1 MITDVMDYNKK
12 VVAEYTAAKEDI
24 EQKRDDLQNTQD
36 SQKEYQKNLSY
47 KVDELAASEAEQAA
61 LQVAEALAHLQSNV
75 HVGKTPSS
83 GPQVRTKRR
92 ISRLSSRKKV
102 LPPEKPI
109 VSSSIMHTGWLS
121 HSGTFCV
128 MLSSSA

>member
-12 VVAEYTAAKEDI
+12 VVGEHTAAKEDI

-61 LQVAEALAHLQSNV
+61 LQESPEAYKAESEEEYDRIASEMQDVNNQIAELSRQSAANGSV
-75 HVGKTPSS
+75 PMATA
-83 GPQVRTKRR
+83 R
-92 ISRLSSRKKV
+92 
-102 LPPEKPI
+102 
-109 VSSSIMHTGWLS
+109 
-121 HSGTFCV
+121 
-128 MLSSSA
+128 